1 MDIGTFMRQLEDI
14 ETSEDLWNPDVY
26 IRIGLHQVKV
36 SKIEY
41 CPEMDDEEEA
51 IIIS

>member
-1 MDIGTFMRQLEDI
+1 MDLDTLVEQLA
-14 ETSEDLWNPDVY
+14 DLEMSRGFWNPDVY

-41 CPEMDDEEEA
+41 CPETEDEEEA

>member
-1 MDIGTFMRQLEDI
+1 MDLGAFIERLEDV
-14 ETSEDLWNPDVY
+14 EMLDGLWNPEVY

-41 CPEMDDEEEA
+41 FPETDDEEEA

>member
-1 MDIGTFMRQLEDI
+1 MDIGTFMEQLEDV
-14 ETSEDLWNPDVY
+14 EMSDDLWNPEVY

-41 CPEMDDEEEA
+41 CPETDDEEEA

>member
-1 MDIGTFMRQLEDI
+1 MDIGTFMEQLEDV
-14 ETSEDLWNPDVY
+14 EMSDGLWNPKVY

-41 CPEMDDEEEA
+41 CPETDDEEEA

>member
-1 MDIGTFMRQLEDI
+1 MDLGTFMEQFEDV
-14 ETSEDLWNPDVY
+14 EMSDGLWNPEVY

-41 CPEMDDEEEA
+41 CPETDDEEEA

>member
-14 ETSEDLWNPDVY
+14 ETSEDLWNPGVY

-41 CPEMDDEEEA
+41 CPETEDEEEA